1 MSDTAVEQRTTNPK
15 ADEWAERIAAQQR
28 SGISVKQFC
37 RERGLT
43 EYSFYA
49 WRKRLQE
56 TLRFEAARGKTV
68 LVTTHLVAEWN
79 NVAHHCF
86 LCSDGKIE
94 RELDPTNLPHNF
106 DEMKNPD
113 TAPTYAPQFSILH

>member
-1 MSDTAVEQRTTNPK
+1 MTDSVREEKAAIPK

-49 WRKRLQE
+49 WGKRLQKQNPV
-56 TLRFEAARGKTV
+56 RFALVDRGAAWPGPATEATVEVV
-68 LVTTHLVAEWN
+68 LVT
-79 NVAHHCF
+79 
-86 LCSDGKIE
+86 G
-94 RELDPTNLPHNF
+94 ELLRIAAGVDSGTLRTVL
-106 DEMKNPD
+106 D
-113 TAPTYAPQFSILH
+113 ALRA